1 MSYQAYY
8 PFIRVENNSKKKIS
22 VRLCDNSKHIIPEIE
37 EVEVCVDKTGNLQL
51 PEQKNDINWD
61 VDYPMNAIL
70 NERFIMFKFEDE
82 TIKFYPTV
90 YLNCG
95 SGKMDVEVKEDG
107 SIEFISEYA
116 GPNVDGNERQLKRR
130 ITEIKRQN
138 MYNFIE
144 TGEGK
149 ETLDDDE
156 KRFLLLGAILSGDA
170 DVAKK
175 MGFNDEDIE
184 EAARNAEL
192 LENIEDTPES
202 VYGFLDGLKNGNTS
216 QI

>member
-1 MSYQAYY
+1 MAEQSYY
-8 PFIRVENNSKKKIS
+8 PFIRVENNSKQKIS
-22 VRLCDNSKHIIPEIE
+22 VRLCDNSKRIIPEIE

-51 PEQKNDINWD
+51 PEQKKDINWD

-70 NERFIMFKFEDE
+70 NERFIMFKFEDG
-82 TIKFYPTV
+82 TIKFYPTA

-95 SGKMDVEVKEDG
+95 SGKMDVEVKEDR
-107 SIEFISEYA
+107 SIEFINEYA
-116 GPNVDGNERQLKRR
+116 GPTVDGNERQQKRR
-130 ITEIKRQN
+130 VNEIKRQN

-149 ETLDDDE
+149 ETLDDHE

-175 MGFNDEDIE
+175 MGFNEEDIK

-202 VYGFLDGLKNGNTS
+202 VFGFLDGLKNGNK
-216 QI
+216 IEM